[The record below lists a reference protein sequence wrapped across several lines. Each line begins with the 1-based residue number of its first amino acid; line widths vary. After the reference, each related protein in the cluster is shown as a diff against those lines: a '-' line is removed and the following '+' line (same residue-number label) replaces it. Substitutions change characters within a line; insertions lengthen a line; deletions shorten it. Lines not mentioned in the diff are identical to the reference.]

1 MECGS
6 IVGMLEFLLWGTH
19 PWGSWNYSPRTPWL
33 LEAWGGRQEGCL
45 FLLQQPAPLLHDTEE
60 QIALQRGGQS
70 KSWTCIIQ
78 PRAQGTD
85 MCALCFLL
93 LEVEEEA
100 DICCRGRASVRHQVL
115 RCRAARLCD
124 KCLKYILIESTL
136 QPRFTGQNSTL
147 PCSTLLC
154 CSYRACWPHRIRSS
168 LRAERLLVCA
178 SQDSHFLEQCQPHLW
193 RVVNDLG
200 KNE

>member
-1 MECGS
+1 M
-6 IVGMLEFLLWGTH
+6 
-19 PWGSWNYSPRTPWL
+19 
-33 LEAWGGRQEGCL
+33 
-45 FLLQQPAPLLHDTEE
+45 FLLQQPAPLLHNTEE
-60 QIALQRGGQS
+60 QITLQRGGQS

-85 MCALCFLL
+85 ICVLCFLL

-115 RCRAARLCD
+115 RCWAARLCA

-154 CSYRACWPHRIRSS
+154 CSCRACWPHRIRSS
-168 LRAERLLVCA
+168 LSAERLLVCA

-193 RVVNDLG
+193 CVVNDLG